1 MDFDDFHSVQGLSAM
16 NDSRLEEVKKTILQ
30 GIESLVSVA
39 DHHKD
44 KHARNGLLAQS
55 ASLNNLG
62 ERIELHQLPEGF
74 VRSVVNDVRL
84 DTLMILTDLK
94 VSLTFLKQEV
104 AAPTEKLRVEVHER
118 RSVIDE
124 GVNATVETHTMPR
137 EQQLSNIVSDLQ
149 TLENVEKSLRI
160 CML

>member
-1 MDFDDFHSVQGLSAM
+1 MS
-16 NDSRLEEVKKTILQ
+16 DSRLEEAKQTILQ
-30 GIESLVSVA
+30 DIEALVPVA
-39 DHHKD
+39 EHHGD
-44 KHARNGLLAQS
+44 KHARNGLMAQA

-84 DTLMILTDLK
+84 DTLTIVTDLK

-104 AAPTEKLRVEVHER
+104 AAPTEKLRVEVHQR

-124 GVNATVETHTMPR
+124 GDNATFDNHAMPR

>member
-1 MDFDDFHSVQGLSAM
+1 
-16 NDSRLEEVKKTILQ
+16 
-30 GIESLVSVA
+30 
-39 DHHKD
+39 
-44 KHARNGLLAQS
+44 LAQA

-74 VRSVVNDVRL
+74 VRSVINDVRL

-104 AAPTEKLRVEVHER
+104 AAPTEKLRAEVHER
-118 RSVIDE
+118 RIAIDE
-124 GVNATVETHTMPR
+124 EDKTALDDRGVPR
-137 EQQLSNIVSDLQ
+137 EQQFSKVVSDLQ
-149 TLENVEKSLRI
+149 VLESVEKSLRD